1 MLTRSSSRCATH
13 RERACELRPDRSGVK
28 KEETAQPP
36 QRPEPTSDQ
45 LLAFREEFPI
55 LAKTTYLVSNSLG
68 PMPRTVP
75 EKLAEY
81 ARDWGELGV
90 MAWNRGWW
98 EQPVEVGNEIAPLI
112 NAGNGE
118 IVMMPN
124 VTIAQTAVL
133 SAIDFPKERDTVV
146 MTELDFPSVRYA
158 YAEMAQR
165 LGARVVVV
173 RSDDGL
179 TIDPDKL
186 LAAIDERT
194 RLIAVS
200 HVLFRSAYIMDA
212 DVICRRAHDV
222 GALVSLDSFHAVGVV
237 PVDVK
242 RSKTDFLTGGVLK
255 WLCGGPG
262 ACFLYVSPS
271 VRDQLKP
278 ALTGWQAH
286 ARPFAFEEKMEYT
299 AGPFRWLNGTPV
311 IPALYAAAEGPKIV
325 RRAGI
330 AAIRA
335 KSVRLTSRLIEL
347 ADARGYKVNAPRD
360 PARRGGTVALD
371 VPHGYEVTQ
380 HLLSRNILVDYRV
393 GAGIRIAPHFFT
405 SEEELELAVSEIETA
420 LESGSWQRFSE
431 KIAVVT

>member
-1 MLTRSSSRCATH
+1 VTQ
-13 RERACELRPDRSGVK
+13 LRGGQHDP
-28 KEETAQPP
+28 
-36 QRPEPTSDQ
+36 

-55 LAKTTYLVSNSLG
+55 LEETIYLVSNSLG

-90 MAWNRGWW
+90 KAWNRGWW
-98 EQPVEVGNEIAPLI
+98 ELPVEVGNEIAPLL
-112 NAGNGE
+112 NAGDGE

-133 SAIDFPKERDTVV
+133 SAIDFSRERDTVV

-158 YAEMAQR
+158 YAEMARR
-165 LGARVVVV
+165 LGARIVVV
-173 RSDDGL
+173 RSDDGI
-179 TIDPDKL
+179 TIDQEKL

-194 RLIAVS
+194 RLVAVS
-200 HVLFRSAYIMDA
+200 HVLFRSAFLMNADA
-212 DVICRRAHDV
+212 ICERAHEV
-222 GALVSLDSFHAVGVV
+222 GALVSLDSFHAVGIV

-242 RSKTDFLTGGVLK
+242 RSKVDFLTGGVLK

-262 ACFLYVSPS
+262 ACFLYVSPA

-286 ARPFAFEEKMEYT
+286 SRPFAFEESMEYT
-299 AGPFRWLNGTPV
+299 TGAFRWLNGTPV
-311 IPALYAAAEGPKIV
+311 IPALYAAAEGPRIL
-325 RRAGI
+325 RRAGM
-330 AAIRA
+330 AAIRG
-335 KSVRLTSRLIEL
+335 KSIRLTSRLIEL
-347 ADARGYKVNAPRD
+347 ADERGFKVNAPRD
-360 PARRGGTVALD
+360 PAQRGGTVALD
-371 VPHGYEVTQ
+371 VPHGYEVAQ

-405 SEEELELAVSEIETA
+405 RENELVETVCEIDAA
-420 LESGSWQRFSE
+420 LESGSWQRYSE
-431 KIAVVT
+431 RIAVVT

>member
-1 MLTRSSSRCATH
+1 MTGD
-13 RERACELRPDRSGVK
+13 P
-28 KEETAQPP
+28 
-36 QRPEPTSDQ
+36 

-55 LAKTTYLVSNSLG
+55 LEKTNYLVSNSLG
-68 PMPRTVP
+68 PMPRAVP
-75 EKLAEY
+75 GKLAEY

-90 MAWNRGWW
+90 KAWKSGWW
-98 EQPVEVGNEIAPLI
+98 ELPVNVGNEIAPLV
-112 NAGNGE
+112 NAGEGE

-133 SAIDFPKERDTVV
+133 SAIDFSRERDTVV

-158 YAEMAQR
+158 YAEIAER

-173 RSDDGL
+173 RSDDGI
-179 TIDPDKL
+179 TIDREKL

-194 RLIAVS
+194 RLVAVS
-200 HVLFRSAYIMDA
+200 HVLFRSAFLMDA
-212 DVICRRAHDV
+212 DAICTRAHEV
-222 GALVSLDSFHAVGVV
+222 GALVSLDSFHAVGIV

-242 RSKTDFLTGGVLK
+242 RSKVDFLTGGVLK

-262 ACFLYVSPS
+262 ACFLYVSPA
-271 VRDQLKP
+271 VRDTLKP

-286 ARPFAFEEKMEYT
+286 ARPFAFEETMDFT
-299 AGPFRWLNGTPV
+299 SGPFRWLNGTPV
-311 IPALYAAAEGPKIV
+311 IPALYAAVEGPKIL

-330 AAIRA
+330 AAIRE

-347 ADARGYKVNAPRD
+347 ADGRSFKVNGPRD
-360 PARRGGTVALD
+360 PTQRGGTVTFD

-405 SEEELELAVSEIETA
+405 REDELDEAVFEIDKA
-420 LESGSWQRFSE
+420 LETGSWQRFTE
-431 KIAVVT
+431 RMAVVT

>member
-1 MLTRSSSRCATH
+1 MTTD
-13 RERACELRPDRSGVK
+13 P
-28 KEETAQPP
+28 
-36 QRPEPTSDQ
+36 

-55 LAKTTYLVSNSLG
+55 LAKTNYLVSNSLG

-81 ARDWGELGV
+81 ARDWGDLGV
-90 MAWNRGWW
+90 KAWNRGWW
-98 EQPVEVGNEIAPLI
+98 ELPVTIGDEIAPLI
-112 NAGNGE
+112 NADRSE

-133 SAIDFPKERDTVV
+133 SAIDFPPGRDTVV

-165 LGARVVVV
+165 LGARVVSV
-173 RSDDGL
+173 RSEDGIG
-179 TIDPDKL
+179 IDIDRL
-186 LAAIDERT
+186 LHAIDERT
-194 RLIAVS
+194 RLVAVS
-200 HVLFRSAYIMDA
+200 HVLFRSAYLQDVDA
-212 DVICRRAHDV
+212 ICRRAREM
-222 GALVSLDSFHAVGVV
+222 GALVSLDSFHAVGIV

-242 RSKTDFLTGGVLK
+242 RSKPDFLTGGVLK

-262 ACFLYVSPS
+262 GCFLYVSPA

-286 ARPFAFEEKMEYT
+286 SRPFAFEEEMEYT
-299 AGPFRWLNGTPV
+299 TGAFRWLNGTPV
-311 IPALYAAAEGPKIV
+311 VPALYVAAEGPRIL

-330 AAIRA
+330 PAIRE
-335 KSVRLTSRLIEL
+335 KSIALTSRLIQL
-347 ADARGYKVNAPRD
+347 ADARGYRVNAPRD
-360 PARRGGTVALD
+360 SQRRGGTVALD

-380 HLLSRNILVDYRV
+380 HLLSRNILLDYRV

-405 SEEELELAVSEIETA
+405 SEEELEEVIFEIDAA
-420 LESGSWQRFSE
+420 LQSGSWQRFSE
-431 KIAVVT
+431 NVAVVT

>member
-1 MLTRSSSRCATH
+1 LTVNPA
-13 RERACELRPDRSGVK
+13 G
-28 KEETAQPP
+28 AQ
-36 QRPEPTSDQ
+36 QRDP

-55 LAKTTYLVSNSLG
+55 LGKTNYLVSNSLG

-81 ARDWGELGV
+81 ARDWGDLGV
-90 MAWNRGWW
+90 KAWNRGWW
-98 EQPVEVGNEIAPLI
+98 ELPVDVGNEIAPLI
-112 NAGNGE
+112 NADDGE

-124 VTIAQTAVL
+124 ATIAQMAVL
-133 SAIDFPKERDTVV
+133 SSIDFSKERDTVV

-158 YAEMAQR
+158 YSEMAKR
-165 LGARVVVV
+165 FGARVVSVK
-173 RSDDGL
+173 SDDGL
-179 TIDPDKL
+179 TIDRDRL
-186 LAAIDERT
+186 LDAIDERA
-194 RLIAVS
+194 RIVAVS
-200 HVLFRSAYIMDA
+200 HVLFRSAFLMDV
-212 DVICRRAHDV
+212 DEICRHAHDV
-222 GALVSLDSFHAVGVV
+222 GALVSLDSFHAVGIV

-242 RSKTDFLTGGVLK
+242 RSKPDFLTGGVLK

-262 ACFLYVSPS
+262 GCFLYVSPT

-286 ARPFAFEEKMEYT
+286 SRPFAFEDSMEYT
-299 AGPFRWLNGTPV
+299 TGAFRWLNGTPV
-311 IPALYAAAEGPKIV
+311 IPALYGAAEGSKIL
-325 RRAGI
+325 RRAGVD
-330 AAIRA
+330 AIRE

-347 ADARGYKVNAPRD
+347 ADARGYTVNAPRD
-360 PARRGGTVALD
+360 PARRGGTVAID

-380 HLLSRNILVDYRV
+380 HLLSRDILVDYRV

-405 SEEELELAVSEIETA
+405 REDELDEAVSEIDKA

>member
-1 MLTRSSSRCATH
+1 MSATQN
-13 RERACELRPDRSGVK
+13 ESGVK
-28 KEETAQPP
+28 SASGRQHDP
-36 QRPEPTSDQ
+36 

-55 LAKTTYLVSNSLG
+55 LEKTTYLVSNSLG

-75 EKLAEY
+75 AKLAEY
-81 ARDWGELGV
+81 ARDWGDLGV
-90 MAWNRGWW
+90 KAWNRGWW
-98 EQPVEVGNEIAPLI
+98 ELPVDVGNEIAPLI
-112 NAGNGE
+112 NADAGE
-118 IVMMPN
+118 IAMMPN

-133 SAIDFPKERDTVV
+133 SSIDFTKERDTVV

-158 YAEMAQR
+158 FAEMAEK

-179 TIDPDKL
+179 TIDRDRL
-186 LAAIDERT
+186 LAAIDDRT
-194 RLIAVS
+194 RLVAVS
-200 HVLFRSAYIMDA
+200 HVLFRSSFFMDVDA
-212 DVICRRAHDV
+212 ICARAHQV

-271 VRDQLKP
+271 VRDKLKP

-286 ARPFAFEEKMEYT
+286 ARPFAFEETMEFT
-299 AGPFRWLNGTPV
+299 SGAFRWLNGTPV
-311 IPALYAAAEGPKIV
+311 IPALYAAAEGPKIL
-325 RRAGI
+325 RRAGVGS
-330 AAIRA
+330 IRE
-335 KSVRLTSRLIEL
+335 KSVRLTSHLIDL
-347 ADARGYKVNAPRD
+347 ADARGYTVNAPRD
-360 PARRGGTVALD
+360 PASRGGTVAID

-405 SEEELELAVSEIETA
+405 REDELDEAVSEIDKA

>member
-1 MLTRSSSRCATH
+1 
-13 RERACELRPDRSGVK
+13 VK
-28 KEETAQPP
+28 SAQGQ
-36 QRPEPTSDQ
+36 QRDP

-55 LAKTTYLVSNSLG
+55 LEKTTYLVSNSLG

-81 ARDWGELGV
+81 ARDWGDLGV
-90 MAWNRGWW
+90 KAWNRGWW
-98 EQPVEVGNEIAPLI
+98 ELPVEVGNEIAPLI
-112 NAGNGE
+112 NAGDGE

-133 SAIDFPKERDTVV
+133 SSIDFTKERDTVV
-146 MTELDFPSVRYA
+146 MTELDFPSIRYA
-158 YAEMAQR
+158 YSEMAQR

-179 TIDPDKL
+179 TIDRDKL

-194 RLIAVS
+194 RLVAVS
-200 HVLFRSAYIMDA
+200 HVLFRSAYLMDA
-212 DVICRRAHDV
+212 DAICARAHEM
-222 GALVSLDSFHAVGVV
+222 GALVSLDSFHGVGIV

-242 RSKTDFLTGGVLK
+242 RNKPDFLTGGVLK

-262 ACFLYVSPS
+262 ACFLYVSPT

-286 ARPFAFEEKMEYT
+286 SRPFAFEDSMEYT
-299 AGPFRWLNGTPV
+299 TGAFRWLNGTPV
-311 IPALYAAAEGPKIV
+311 IPALYAAAEGPKIL
-325 RRAGI
+325 RRAGV
-330 AAIRA
+330 AAIRE

-347 ADARGYKVNAPRD
+347 ADARGYTVNAPRD
-360 PARRGGTVALD
+360 PARRGGTVAID

-380 HLLSRNILVDYRV
+380 HLLSQNVLVDYRV

-405 SEEELELAVSEIETA
+405 REDELDEAVSEIDKA

-431 KIAVVT
+431 KIAVST